1 MKRKLIKWIIRGLAL
16 TLIVTS
22 LFTVKS
28 YKDAKSKTIE
38 MNISNSEQQ
47 YKLLDAEAIVEKLQL
62 ENSLNC
68 LSGSITVEAHYG
80 DEEISNKDVAFKW
93 LKDSLQS
100 LNTKSI
106 KVNSTYK
113 IMFSYDLND
122 IVSSVQITGY
132 EITFNLSPNKL
143 KLIQCELETA
153 NSIDSDVGLFRS
165 KFSPQEL
172 SSINKRTRDLAY
184 NKILSMKDTR
194 NQAIEN
200 VKTDLEQLV
209 SIFVNDETKIN
220 FNVPSF
226 DVVEQ
231 DNEINIISYNLH
243 N

>member
-1 MKRKLIKWIIRGLAL
+1 MKRKLIKWLVRGLAL
-16 TLIVTS
+16 TLIITS

-47 YKLLDAEAIVEKLQL
+47 YKLLDAQAIIDKLQL

-68 LSGSITVEAHYG
+68 LSGNITVEAKYG
-80 DEEISNKDVAFKW
+80 DEEISNKDVSFKW
-93 LKDSLQS
+93 LKDTLQS

-113 IMFSYDLND
+113 IMFSYDLKD
-122 IVSSVQITGY
+122 IASSVQVSGN

-143 KLIQCELETA
+143 KLTQCELETA
-153 NSIDSDVGLFRS
+153 NSIDADVGLFRS
-165 KFSPQEL
+165 KFSPSEL
-172 SSINKRTRDLAY
+172 SSIDKRTRDLAY
-184 NKILSMKDTR
+184 NKILSMKDAR
-194 NQAIEN
+194 NQALEN
-200 VKTDLEQLV
+200 VKTDLEQLI

-226 DVVEQ
+226 DVIEQ
-231 DNEINIISYNLH
+231 DNEVNIISYNLH

>member
-1 MKRKLIKWIIRGLAL
+1 MKRKFIKWIIRGLAL

-122 IVSSVQITGY
+122 IVSSVQIT
-132 EITFNLSPNKL
+132 
-143 KLIQCELETA
+143 
-153 NSIDSDVGLFRS
+153 
-165 KFSPQEL
+165 
-172 SSINKRTRDLAY
+172 
-184 NKILSMKDTR
+184 
-194 NQAIEN
+194 
-200 VKTDLEQLV
+200 
-209 SIFVNDETKIN
+209 
-220 FNVPSF
+220 
-226 DVVEQ
+226 
-231 DNEINIISYNLH
+231 
-243 N
+243 